1 VPCARPAHLTRFLAV
16 GLLLTLGAS
25 GVWASPARY
34 LSAFVQSDSYFK
46 GDVSAFEQALG
57 APLSLYATYRAYG
70 RPFPTTWA
78 DKMVSRGRGLLLF
91 WEPWEYGKPLSQV
104 SEDEYLR
111 RWAGTLSRV
120 PTPVLLVFGSE
131 PNMNQNGYPVGYSE
145 YRSRYRT
152 VATVM
157 RRLAPRVE
165 MVFSLAV
172 PGVVREPMC
181 SALYYPGDDCV
192 DWVAF
197 TSYDNGNSSAWGDL
211 QTCLDWAS
219 ERWPGKPLG
228 ITEVGCNRRQDGT
241 GTRLLSFLQWK
252 LDTYPALRFVNY
264 FSLDADQRAHAPK
277 PFSYGLLPGS
287 EAFTAMRWAAHSG
300 KFTPLSSD
308 GGRPQGSLLQTR
320 AAEVDSDPV
329 LLRKEALTLLYEALP
344 IAVTGRS
351 TSIQDTASALSW
363 LQAHQVVKGFA
374 GGEDGSEEAILAY
387 EFAIALSRA
396 VSLPGAGQRSGSG
409 LALTCTA
416 EGFVVGSG
424 TRAAL
429 NTLQRQGILRLQ
441 PQGELRLFDCVR
453 RSQVQALLARAFGQ
467 G

>member
-1 VPCARPAHLTRFLAV
+1 MPARVTRSSAI
-16 GLLLTLGAS
+16 GLLLTISAL
-25 GVWASPARY
+25 GVWAAPTRY
-34 LSAFVQSDSYFK
+34 LSAFIQSDSHFK
-46 GDVSAFEQALG
+46 GDVGAFEQALG

-70 RPFPTTWA
+70 KPFPSTWA

-131 PNMNQNGYPVGYSE
+131 PNMNQDGYPVGYSE
-145 YRSRYRT
+145 YRARYRT

-181 SALYYPGDDCV
+181 SALYYPGDAWV

-219 ERWPGKPLG
+219 GRWPGKPLG
-228 ITEVGCNRRQDGT
+228 ITEVGCNRRQEGT

-300 KFTPLSSD
+300 KFTPLNQD
-308 GGRPQGSLLQTR
+308 GGRPQGSLLQAR
-320 AAEVDSDPV
+320 AADANDDPI
-329 LLRKEALTLLYEALP
+329 LLRKEALTLLYQALP
-344 IAVTGRS
+344 ASVTGHS
-351 TSIQDTASALSW
+351 TGAQDTASALSW

-374 GGEDGSEEAILAY
+374 GGEDGAEEAILAY

-396 VSLPGAGQRSGSG
+396 VSLPGVSRRSGSG
-409 LALTCTA
+409 IPLTCTA
-416 EGFVVGSG
+416 EAFTVGSG

-429 NTLQRQGILRLQ
+429 DTLQKQGVLRLQ
-441 PQGELRLFDCVR
+441 SQGELRLFDCVR
-453 RSQVQALLARAFGQ
+453 RSRGQALLVRAFGR